1 MKNLAL
7 KNIDKS
13 QPHIGIKKQ
22 DRADVAEALSS
33 FTADTYAL
41 YLKTLYYHWNVTG
54 SNFYGLHK
62 LFEEQYLALSEA
74 GDALAERIRALGYE
88 APGGFKKI
96 ASLTTIAEDISLPKS
111 PEQMI
116 KNLLE
121 ANEVCSNQAR
131 KVLEEAEKVSDE
143 VTVDM
148 MVARM
153 TYHDETAW
161 MLRSTLSE

>member
-1 MKNLAL
+1 MKNTVL

-13 QPHIGIKKQ
+13 QPHIGIKKE
-22 DRADVAEALSS
+22 DRADVAKALSS
-33 FTADTYAL
+33 FTADTYAI

-62 LFEEQYLALSEA
+62 LFEAQYEALSAA
-74 GDALAERIRALGYE
+74 GDVLAERIRALGYE
-88 APGGFKKI
+88 APGGYKKI
-96 ASLTTIAEDISLPKS
+96 AQLTTIEEDNNLPSS

-116 KNLLE
+116 QNLLK
-121 ANEVCSNQAR
+121 ANEDCSTQAR
-131 KVLEEAEKVSDE
+131 KVLEEAEKVGDE

-148 MVARM
+148 MVERM

-161 MLRSTLSE
+161 MLRSTLTK

>member
-1 MKNLAL
+1 MKNSTL
-7 KNIDKS
+7 KNIDNS
-13 QPHIGIKKQ
+13 QPHIGINRE
-22 DRADVAEALSS
+22 DRADVAVALSS
-33 FTADTYAL
+33 FTADTYAI

-62 LFEEQYLALSEA
+62 LFEAQYEELSQA

-88 APGGFKKI
+88 APGGYKKI
-96 ASLTTIAEDISLPKS
+96 AEMTRIEEDISLPKN

-116 KNLLE
+116 KNLLK
-121 ANEVCSNQAR
+121 ANEECSNQAR
-131 KVLEEAEKVSDE
+131 KVLEEAEKVRDE

-153 TYHDETAW
+153 TYHEETAW
-161 MLRSTLSE
+161 MLRSTLTQ